1 MVKSKLFPVLF
12 KIIEKNINQF
22 FGSISDQKLNIL
34 SEFFN
39 FRNNYKKIKIKLW
52 NETIFT

>member
-1 MVKSKLFPVLF
+1 MVKSKLFPAF
-12 KIIEKNINQF
+12 FEIIEKNINQF

-34 SEFFN
+34 SEIFN